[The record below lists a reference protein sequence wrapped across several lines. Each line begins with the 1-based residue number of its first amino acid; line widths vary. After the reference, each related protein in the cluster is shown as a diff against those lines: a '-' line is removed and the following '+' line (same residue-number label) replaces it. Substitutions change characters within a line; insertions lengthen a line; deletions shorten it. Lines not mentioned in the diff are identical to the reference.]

1 MNELASLG
9 LILLFALLVG
19 HLVKVARIP
28 EVTGYLLAGV
38 LVGPSALGLV
48 SHENLQAL
56 HVFSEVGLGLIL
68 FSIGAVFEL
77 SRMREIGKRLIGLTL
92 AESLL
97 AAALVSM
104 AMLVFG
110 QPWQVALLLGAIA
123 VETGAAST
131 LMVIRENNAAG
142 PFTET
147 LTGVIGMNNIFAL
160 VAFSLVAATL
170 DLSALGSGDAGAGA
184 TAGVAQALFPL
195 VWQLVGSAALGF
207 LVGLL
212 LASWASQVVESGEVL
227 ILLVGCVLLTVGAAA
242 LFDLSAL
249 VASLA
254 VGATM
259 ANLSSKSRHLFD
271 ELAKTDPPLYVIFFV
286 LAGADLN
293 LALLPSLGMLGV
305 AYVACRAAGKLGG
318 AWFAARRL
326 GAAPTVQR
334 LLGFSIF
341 AQAGLAVGL
350 VLVTRDRFPEFAPT
364 VTTVVLGA
372 VVVFEVAGPLSARL
386 ALDRSGE
393 SRPQDDDALLSLGH
407 DDPEP
412 GATV

>member
-19 HLVKVARIP
+19 HLVKFARIP
-28 EVTGYLLAGV
+28 EVTGYLLAGM
-38 LVGPSALGLV
+38 LVGPSVLGWV
-48 SHENLQAL
+48 THENLQAL

-77 SRMREIGKRLIGLTL
+77 GRVRAIGRGLIALTF
-92 AESLL
+92 AESAL
-97 AAALVSM
+97 AAVLVGVG
-104 AMLVFG
+104 MLLIG
-110 QPWQVALLLGAIA
+110 QPWQIALLLGAIA

-131 LMVIRENNAAG
+131 LMVIRENNSSG
-142 PFTET
+142 PFTEA
-147 LTGVIGMNNIFAL
+147 LTGVIGLNNIFAL
-160 VAFSLVAATL
+160 IAFSVVAATL
-170 DLSALGSGDAGAGA
+170 DLHALAAGSELTA
-184 TAGVAQALFPL
+184 AGVGRAIFPL
-195 VWQLVGSAALGF
+195 IWQLVGSAALGF

-212 LASWASQVVESGEVL
+212 LASWASQVVESGETLVL
-227 ILLVGCVLLTVGAAA
+227 LAGCVLLTVGVATF
-242 LFDLSAL
+242 LGLSPL

-259 ANLSSKSRHLFD
+259 ANLSGKSRRLFE

-293 LALLPSLGMLGV
+293 LALLPSLGLIGV
-305 AYVACRAAGKLGG
+305 AYVLCRAVGKFGG
-318 AWFAARRL
+318 AWFAARR
-326 GAAPTVQR
+326 ARFSDTVQR
-334 LLGFSIF
+334 LMGFSIL

-350 VLVTRDRFPEFAPT
+350 VIVTRERFPEIAPT

-372 VVVFEVAGPLSARL
+372 VVIFEIAGPLSAKF

-393 SRPQDDDALLSLGH
+393 SRPQDDGPVIPVREESSA
-407 DDPEP
+407 
-412 GATV
+412 

>member
-1 MNELASLG
+1 MSELTSLG

-19 HLVKVARIP
+19 HLVKFARVP
-28 EVTGYLLAGV
+28 EVTGYLVAGV
-38 LVGPSALGLV
+38 LVGPSVLGWV

-68 FSIGAVFEL
+68 FSIGGVFEFA
-77 SRMREIGKRLIGLTL
+77 RVRRIGRRVLALTL
-92 AESLL
+92 AESLG
-97 AAALVSM
+97 AAALVFGG
-104 AMLVFG
+104 MLAVG
-110 QPWQVALLLGAIA
+110 QPWPVALLLGAIA

-147 LTGVIGMNNIFAL
+147 LTGVIGLNNILAL
-160 VAFSLVAATL
+160 VAFSVAAAAL
-170 DLSALGSGDAGAGA
+170 DLGALAGAGGLSA
-184 TAGVAQALFPL
+184 GGVARALFPL

-212 LASWASQVVESGEVL
+212 LAAWASQVVEAGETL
-227 ILLVGCVLLTVGAAA
+227 ILLIGVVLLTVGVAAA
-242 LFDLSAL
+242 LDLSPL

-259 ANLSSKSRHLFD
+259 ANLSGKSRRLF
-271 ELAKTDPPLYVIFFV
+271 EALSRTDPPLYVIFFV

-293 LALLPSLGMLGV
+293 LALLPTLGV
-305 AYVACRAAGKLGG
+305 LGAAYVLCRAGGKVGGAWLAARAAGAGG
-318 AWFAARRL
+318 A
-326 GAAPTVQR
+326 PPR
-334 LLGFSIF
+334 LLGLSIL

-350 VLVTRDRFPEFAPT
+350 VLITRERFPDLAPT
-364 VTTVVLGA
+364 VATVVLGA
-372 VVVFEVAGPLSARL
+372 VVVFEVAGPLSARF

-393 SRPQDDDALLSLGH
+393 SRPQDA
-407 DDPEP
+407 DPMLEAI
-412 GATV
+412 GAP

>member
-1 MNELASLG
+1 MSELTSLG

-19 HLVKVARIP
+19 HLVKFARVP
-28 EVTGYLLAGV
+28 EVTGYLLAGM
-38 LVGPSALGLV
+38 LVGPSVLGWV
-48 SHENLQAL
+48 THENLQAL

-68 FSIGAVFEL
+68 FSIGSVFEF
-77 SRMREIGKRLIGLTL
+77 SRMRRIGRGVLALTV
-92 AESLL
+92 AESAL
-97 AAALVSM
+97 AAVLV
-104 AMLVFG
+104 AGGMLAIG

-131 LMVIRENNAAG
+131 LMVIRENNASG
-142 PFTET
+142 PFTEA
-147 LTGVIGMNNIFAL
+147 LTGVIGLNNILAL

-170 DLSALGSGDAGAGA
+170 DLSALAAGGA
-184 TAGVAQALFPL
+184 MTPGGVGRAVFPL
-195 VWQLVGSAALGF
+195 VWQLVGSSALGF

-227 ILLVGCVLLTVGAAA
+227 ILLVGCVLLTVGVATAV
-242 LFDLSAL
+242 DLSPL

-259 ANLSSKSRHLFD
+259 ANLSAKSRHLFD
-271 ELAKTDPPLYVIFFV
+271 ALSKTDPPLYVIFFV

-293 LALLPSLGMLGV
+293 LALLPSLGVLGAV
-305 AYVACRAAGKLGG
+305 YVLCRAGGKLGG
-318 AWFAARRL
+318 AWYAARR
-326 GAAPTVQR
+326 ARFPEQVQH
-334 LLGFSIF
+334 LMGLSIF

-350 VLVTRDRFPEFAPT
+350 VLVTRERFPDIAPT

-372 VVVFEVAGPLSARL
+372 VVVFEIAGPLSARF

-393 SRPQDDDALLSLGH
+393 SRPQDA
-407 DDPEP
+407 DPILPYE
-412 GATV
+412 